1 MGERRL
7 HSEPVRV
14 TVGKVTAETRYS
26 GALVWVGGE
35 GKSGST
41 GWSHSFPI
49 ASLESNRDMHKR
61 MSKNASATEASRK
74 RDKAIAKALSA
85 LIDALANAKQAAK
98 EKAHG

>member
-7 HSEPVRV
+7 HSEPVSV

-26 GALVWVGGE
+26 GALVWVGGD
-35 GKSGST
+35 GKGGST

-49 ASLESNRDMHKR
+49 ASLEHNRDMHKR

-74 RDKAIAKALSA
+74 RDKAISKALSA
-85 LIDALANAKQAAK
+85 LIDAIADAKQAAK
-98 EKAHG
+98 ERAHG

>member
-7 HSEPVRV
+7 HSDPVSV

-49 ASLESNRDMHKR
+49 ANLAQNMDMHKR
-61 MSKNASATEASRK
+61 MSKNTTATEASRK

-85 LIDALANAKQAAK
+85 LIEALTDAKQAAK
-98 EKAHG
+98 EKAIG